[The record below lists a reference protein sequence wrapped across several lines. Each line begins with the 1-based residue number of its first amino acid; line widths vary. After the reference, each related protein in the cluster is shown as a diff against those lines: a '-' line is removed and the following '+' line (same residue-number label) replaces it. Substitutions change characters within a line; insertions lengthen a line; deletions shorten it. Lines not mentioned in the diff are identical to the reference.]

1 MHTTDGN
8 LTHVTHPPAP
18 NLKSSTIDGYFS
30 QGFSINA
37 VQFEGPVLV
46 LPEMTLLWNVD
57 DFDAITAE
65 SLVALE
71 AIDPKTGQHDG
82 WWWWCVCV
90 CMCVYVCV
98 CVGGGIDIYNWR
110 GGRRA
115 SRRGGGGGGGRTRRS
130 GLGTRLR
137 ARAQPPHHGR

>member
-1 MHTTDGN
+1 MPPSSVLVCSAPPLSLVLSREPPSHAHNDGN

-82 WWWWCVCV
+82 WRWCVC
-90 CMCVYVCV
+90 MYVC
-98 CVGGGIDIYNWR
+98 GGGYRYI
-110 GGRRA
+110 
-115 SRRGGGGGGGRTRRS
+115 
-130 GLGTRLR
+130 
-137 ARAQPPHHGR
+137 